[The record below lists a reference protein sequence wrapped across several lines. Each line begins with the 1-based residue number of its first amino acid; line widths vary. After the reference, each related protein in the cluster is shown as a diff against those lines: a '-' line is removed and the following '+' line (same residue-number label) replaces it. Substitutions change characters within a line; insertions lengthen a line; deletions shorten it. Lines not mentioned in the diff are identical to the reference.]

1 MIGALVYA
9 IGAIIEGIIGLRFLF
24 KLLGANPNSGFVS
37 WIYSWSSPFVAPFKG
52 IFGQADSTSTG
63 TGTAVTGVFD
73 WSALIAFIIVGIIVA
88 IISGAIMRRRRV
100 VV

>member
-37 WIYSWSSPFVAPFKG
+37 WIYSWSSPFVAPFNG
-52 IFGQADSTSTG
+52 IFGQDNTSTG
-63 TGTAVTGVFD
+63 AGTAVTGVFD
-73 WSALIAFIIVGIIVA
+73 WSALIAFIIIGIIVA
-88 IISGAIMRRRRV
+88 IISGAIVRRRRIV
-100 VV
+100 V

>member
-24 KLLGANPNSGFVS
+24 KLLGANPDSGFVS
-37 WIYSWSSPFVAPFKG
+37 WIYSWSSPFVAPFRG

-63 TGTAVTGVFD
+63 AGTAVTGVFD
-73 WSALIAFIIVGIIVA
+73 WSALIAFIVVGIILA
-88 IISGAIMRRRRV
+88 IISGAIIRRRRV

>member
-1 MIGALVYA
+1 MIGALLYT

-37 WIYSWSSPFVAPFKG
+37 WIYSWSSPFVAPFNG
-52 IFGQADSTSTG
+52 IFGQNNTTTV

-73 WSALIAFIIVGIIVA
+73 WAALIAFIVVGIIVA
-88 IISGAIMRRRRV
+88 IISGAIIRRRRIV
-100 VV
+100 V